1 MGQVFTGL
9 DVLSEDYQARLNGAR
24 LGLISNQ
31 ASLDRT
37 LTPAKDV
44 VSQAFPGQLKA
55 LFGPQHGQGGI
66 DQDNMIETDH
76 SYDPVLKVPI
86 FSLYSQSREPV
97 PEMLE
102 PVDILLIDLQDV
114 GTRVYT
120 FASTV
125 LGCLK
130 AAAKSG
136 KRVLVLDRPNPLGG
150 EIVEGNLL
158 TPRLYSFVGPY
169 RLPMRHALTMGEM
182 ALVFNEVYRLGCDL
196 EVVRMRGWARR
207 MDWPDTGLRWIMP
220 SPNMPLYETAQV
232 YPGQVIWEGTN
243 ISEGRG
249 TCRPFEIFGAPFL
262 NTRQILKTLNPDSL
276 SGCVLQEIS
285 FRPTFNK
292 WKEEICFG
300 FMIHITDPRRFS
312 PYFTAL
318 SLLQAL
324 LTTYPRLFCWK
335 EPPYE
340 YEYEKLPIDLIIGD
354 EDIRKALAEGRN
366 LFSLKEEWG
375 EGLREFLEWRRPHLL
390 YA

>member
-9 DVLSEDYQARLNGAR
+9 DVLNEDYQARLNGAR

-37 LTPAKDV
+37 LTPAKDM

-55 LFGPQHGQGGI
+55 LFGPQHGHGGI

-102 PVDILLIDLQDV
+102 PIDILLIDLQDV

-158 TPRLYSFVGPY
+158 TPQLYSFVGPY
-169 RLPMRHALTMGEM
+169 RLPMRHGLTVGEM

-262 NTRQILKTLNPDSL
+262 NTRQTLKTLNPDSL

-292 WKEEICFG
+292 WKEQICFG
-300 FMIHITDPRRFS
+300 FMIHITDPRKFS

-324 LTTYPRLFCWK
+324 LTTYPRHFCWK

-354 EDIRKALAEGRN
+354 EAIRKGLAEGRN